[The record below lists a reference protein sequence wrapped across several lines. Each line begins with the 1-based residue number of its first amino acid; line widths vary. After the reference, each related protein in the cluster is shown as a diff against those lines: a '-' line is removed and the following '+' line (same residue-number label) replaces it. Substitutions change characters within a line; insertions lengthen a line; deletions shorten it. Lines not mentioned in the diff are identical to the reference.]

1 MPFLVDNCIME
12 NVMSYVAQHR
22 FCPPHMEIIDNVP
35 NELLNKTEG
44 QNDPPM
50 MLPEIPLLI
59 AATDNYFIQQGCQD
73 YQSVSSISFGMRDQY
88 TNSVITGISSKG
100 IESNLA
106 NMATN
111 KVEVDDISNELL
123 ISAVLMMLHDND
135 AYNQERVRIQVPE
148 RGELERLIKTYKTGT
163 GVVPVNNY
171 VTSHVYSNGI
181 CDIDRKK
188 PKTKKALAKHL
199 DKLITEALE
208 ELFDSGEIRDRV
220 FPGVSVCVSA
230 RKFEI
235 LNATD
240 CSDLQE
246 LESMHSK
253 LRLFFVESAH
263 CIFLSYIALKGLF
276 EFLSRNGWENGTLLN
291 DGGFFDIFRRHSCG
305 TAGYDKEK
313 FKDIYEKYPE
323 LIPRTTWEGD
333 VNKFDQGLLFRI
345 LGIVGIFFSSWY
357 DISHNFTATI
367 MGNINFRL
375 MYKYL
380 YIVPLA
386 LLYAVMGMMFS
397 GMFETSHGNTAYQMV
412 VFFCFISEFL
422 DKSRQHV
429 RFQMFKDALNAGL
442 FCKGYLGD
450 DTILTLP
457 TIFTT
462 EFGMTKEAYKDFA
475 LRFGLRFKYFKEN
488 PLFGI
493 VVNYKC
499 GDVWVTKNTVVGATF
514 LKNSMCYNFDIVDG
528 KETFAGFYPYRSC
541 SDLGFRIGNSDK
553 ANSTIDGFMAKLISV
568 AYLSVGN
575 RQMYEFSKQC
585 YTYALKVYGK
595 PEFDKERL
603 KNIMKG
609 SGALYNLL
617 ENIDGFEFPDFEGLR
632 LRHDK
637 HVTKPKKKLSTL
649 FGTASEIKSL
659 AILLGGFDF

>member
-1 MPFLVDNCIME
+1 MTKLQVEPNPNIKKNLCANKMIKGIRNVASGDPALLTFLKKLASASYYDYETGNFVLDIGKWHEGMPVHFRAVFCDNVETNNFEVFFVQTLEIYHSYLWFQSQMPFLVDNCIME

-208 ELFDSGEIRDRV
+208 DLFDSGEIRDRV

-305 TAGYDKEK
+305 TAGYDKDK
-313 FKDIYEKYPE
+313 FKDI
-323 LIPRTTWEGD
+323 
-333 VNKFDQGLLFRI
+333 
-345 LGIVGIFFSSWY
+345 
-357 DISHNFTATI
+357 
-367 MGNINFRL
+367 
-375 MYKYL
+375 
-380 YIVPLA
+380 
-386 LLYAVMGMMFS
+386 
-397 GMFETSHGNTAYQMV
+397 
-412 VFFCFISEFL
+412 
-422 DKSRQHV
+422 
-429 RFQMFKDALNAGL
+429 
-442 FCKGYLGD
+442 
-450 DTILTLP
+450 
-457 TIFTT
+457 
-462 EFGMTKEAYKDFA
+462 
-475 LRFGLRFKYFKEN
+475 
-488 PLFGI
+488 
-493 VVNYKC
+493 
-499 GDVWVTKNTVVGATF
+499 
-514 LKNSMCYNFDIVDG
+514 
-528 KETFAGFYPYRSC
+528 
-541 SDLGFRIGNSDK
+541 
-553 ANSTIDGFMAKLISV
+553 
-568 AYLSVGN
+568 
-575 RQMYEFSKQC
+575 
-585 YTYALKVYGK
+585 
-595 PEFDKERL
+595 
-603 KNIMKG
+603 
-609 SGALYNLL
+609 
-617 ENIDGFEFPDFEGLR
+617 
-632 LRHDK
+632 
-637 HVTKPKKKLSTL
+637 
-649 FGTASEIKSL
+649 
-659 AILLGGFDF
+659 